1 MTVVA
6 DREAEGHRAGPAI
19 VYRPLT
25 ADDGSAFLG
34 VFNGLSTQSRYMR
47 YHGVKPTLSGREV
60 RYFTDVDHHDH
71 EAIIAVAGTEAVGVA
86 RYVRRADDPRSAD
99 VAVEVVDRWQR
110 RGVGSVLL
118 RLVARR
124 ARDEGVDRF
133 HGSVLQ
139 SNVAM
144 LAAIKSLR
152 APCETTSRAGPVLEI
167 AVKLGRSGAWDDQRV
182 TDR

>member
-6 DREAEGHRAGPAI
+6 DREASAPRGGPGIA
-19 VYRPLT
+19 YRPVT
-25 ADDGSAFLG
+25 ADDGSMFLA
-34 VFNGLSTQSRYMR
+34 VFDGLSSQSRYMR
-47 YHGVKPTLSGREV
+47 YHGVKPALSDHEV

-71 EAIIAVAGTEAVGVA
+71 EAIVAVAGTEAVGVA
-86 RYVRRADDPRSAD
+86 RYVRRSDDPRSAD
-99 VAVEVVDRWQR
+99 IAVEVVDRWQR

-124 ARDEGVDRF
+124 ARDEGVDQFR
-133 HGSVLQ
+133 GSVLQ

-144 LAAIKSLR
+144 LATINSLR

-167 AVKLGRSGAWDDQRV
+167 AVKLGHAGGRV
-182 TDR
+182 TIA